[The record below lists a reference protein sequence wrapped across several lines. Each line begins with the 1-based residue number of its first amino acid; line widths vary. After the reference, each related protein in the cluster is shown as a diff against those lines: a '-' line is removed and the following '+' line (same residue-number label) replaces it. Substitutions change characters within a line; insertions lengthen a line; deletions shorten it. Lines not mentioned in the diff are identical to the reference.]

1 MSVGQSKEEGIIMK
15 ASDLK
20 GRAVVTLSDAAKVG
34 HVDDVLFD
42 ATYRRVLGF
51 RVKRG
56 AFDHADALPRDSVT
70 SVGTD
75 ALTVDSPDAI
85 NAEGRFADLVG
96 ATSLG
101 QVHGT
106 KVVTNGGTLV
116 GTIAEVEIDDAVR
129 RVDAYTLSVPLL
141 DKLRHRAPAL
151 QAEDVLRLGE
161 DGIMIVPDAVGQAL
175 HAS

>member
-1 MSVGQSKEEGIIMK
+1 MK

-56 AFDHADALPRDSVT
+56 MFDHADALPRDSVAA
-70 SVGTD
+70 VGAD

-85 NAEGRFADLVG
+85 NAQERFADLAG
-96 ATSLG
+96 AASLG

-106 KVVTNGGTLV
+106 KVVTDGGTLL
-116 GTIAEVEIDDAVR
+116 GIIAGVEIDEAAR
-129 RVDAYTLSVPLL
+129 RVDSYTLSAPLL
-141 DKLRHRAPAL
+141 DKLRHREDAIR
-151 QAEDVLRLGE
+151 AEDVLRLGE
-161 DGIMIVPDAVGQAL
+161 GGIMIVPDAVGQTLRDA
-175 HAS
+175 